1 MLKTLGASGVKKL
14 AAASTIRALAANET
28 LWAAGEKPRALC
40 LVTQGMLHLVKISAR
55 GKQTSLELPPGG
67 RRAARHPHRLAL
79 IADVAAVVKSTVVA
93 IPGHLACKIGE

>member
-55 GKQTSLELPPGG
+55 GKQTSLELLHPGDAG
-67 RRAARHPHRLAL
+67 LHRHPHRLAL
-79 IADVAAVVKSTVVA
+79 IADVAAVVKSTVVV
-93 IPGHLACKIGE
+93 ITRTPGL